1 MKYGMVLGM
10 IFLALLA
17 FASVGYSAG
26 SGSASTSTSTSALQV
41 VTYSTIPATVYPG
54 TTAQLQLTIENSGS
68 GDADGVTANYQV
80 PGQNGYSSIYV
91 GNIGSG
97 STAIA
102 SVPFTVP
109 QNATSGYFVININIA
124 YTSASSTPGASAAE
138 NAPISIPVPIEQHD
152 ILSAT
157 TLSVTPQAFPPGG
170 STTAQ
175 LGIANTGGVM
185 DNVVISMPNSSV
197 FSIAGGSQISVGN
210 VPSGAS
216 ENVSLNLISSSSA
229 PAGEYTI
236 PVLVTYQDALQNTIS
251 QTISVGPVN
260 METASSQMRV
270 FFVPI
275 TPTEV
280 GSQAQFALT
289 LENMG
294 GSVSSAVVDLAA
306 GLSQSSDFIPIG
318 PSQVYFDNIAPGA
331 NQTQVVTLGVDE
343 TLVTGDY
350 NFPVNIT
357 SNGNSFIENIGL
369 LVNATPEFV
378 VTTQTTPATVGSGS
392 SGVAVSAQISNVG
405 NGPVRSVY
413 VMASPIK
420 GLTLTGPTSQFIGT
434 LNVDDYAS
442 LQLTVNVA
450 PGLAPGAY
458 EIPIAIQFKDSKN
471 EQQTVTEYAEVDV
484 SAYSGTSSGTTSG
497 TSAYGS
503 RRSSGLFGL
512 GNIPLIVGALVVIVI
527 AYFGYRRWKGGKA
540 APSSG
545 KVAAR

>member
-1 MKYGMVLGM
+1 MKYGIILGM
-10 IFLALLA
+10 MFLLV
-17 FASVGYSAG
+17 FAGVGYTIG
-26 SGSASTSTSTSALQV
+26 STSTSTSTSALQV

-54 TTAQLQLTIENSGS
+54 TAAQLQLTIENSGT

-91 GNIGSG
+91 GNIGAG

-102 SVPFTVP
+102 SIPFTVP
-109 QNATSGYFVININIA
+109 QSAASGYYVININIA
-124 YTSASSTPGASAAE
+124 YTSSSTTPGSSAAE

-152 ILSAT
+152 ILSVT

-175 LGIANTGGVM
+175 LEITNTGGVM
-185 DNVVISMPNSSV
+185 NNLIISMPSSSQ

-210 VPSGAS
+210 VPSNTT
-216 ENVSLNLISSSSA
+216 ENVSLSLTSSSSA

-236 PVLVTYQDALQNTIS
+236 PVLVTYEDALQDTIN
-251 QTISVGPVN
+251 QTISVGPVD
-260 METASSQMRV
+260 METASSQMRLYMT
-270 FFVPI
+270 PI

-294 GSVSSAVVDLAA
+294 GSVSSAVVDLST

-318 PSQVYFDNIAPGA
+318 PSQVYFDDIAPGA
-331 NQTQVVTLGVDE
+331 NQTQVITIGVDE

-350 NFPVNIT
+350 NFPINIT
-357 SNGNSFIENIGL
+357 SNGNSYIENIGL

-378 VTTQTTPATVGSGS
+378 VTTQTTPVSVGSGS

-413 VMASPIK
+413 VVASPIK

-442 LQLTVNVA
+442 LELTVNVA
-450 PGLAPGAY
+450 PGLAPGVY
-458 EIPIAIQFKDSKN
+458 NIPIAIQFKDSKN
-471 EQQTVTEYAEVDV
+471 EQQTITEYAQVDV
-484 SAYSGTSSGTTSG
+484 SGYAAASGSSTSTSSTSGYSGYRS
-497 TSAYGS
+497 
-503 RRSSGLFGL
+503 RSSGLFGL
-512 GNIPLIVGALVVIVI
+512 GNIPLIIGGIVVIVL

-540 APSSG
+540 AS
-545 KVAAR
+545 KAAVK